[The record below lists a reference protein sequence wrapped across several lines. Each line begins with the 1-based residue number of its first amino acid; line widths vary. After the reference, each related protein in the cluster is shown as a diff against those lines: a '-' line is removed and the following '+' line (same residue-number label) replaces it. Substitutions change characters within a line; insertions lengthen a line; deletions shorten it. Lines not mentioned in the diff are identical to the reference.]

1 MSTLRLELEGDAQV
15 RQALRQVSA
24 DLDDLKQA
32 NSDTSQIVTAAAR
45 GVAPKRTGRLAASGR
60 ATPETGAAVITFT
73 VPYANPIH
81 WGWRARHI
89 AAQPFAMTAAEAT
102 QPTWLRR
109 YEDNI
114 QAIARREG
122 LDG

>member
-1 MSTLRLELEGDAQV
+1 VTSYRLELEGEAQL
-15 RQALRQVSA
+15 RQALEQTA
-24 DLDDLKQA
+24 AGLEDLQQA
-32 NSDTSQIVTAAAR
+32 NRDTSQMITAAAR
-45 GVAPKRTGRLAASGR
+45 GTAPKRTGRLAASGR
-60 ATPETGAAVITFT
+60 ATPEPGAAVITFT

-89 AAQPFAMTAAEAT
+89 AAQPFAQSAAEAT

-109 YEDNI
+109 YEENI
-114 QAIARREG
+114 HSLIRKEG